1 MKKEKNNITEGL
13 DILTTARKLFVI
25 GLISL
30 GLMVL
35 SIIALVIF
43 EKQKTDVLI
52 NRINHQGVV
61 IVTNTGMLKGKT
73 ITSFQEIAK
82 QFAVVTFL
90 STLNYDTADP
100 TPQIN
105 FMRIYATP
113 QIFDNYRKMVLG
125 DNASKRFLAKAIYF
139 AKIDTSK
146 PIKIET
152 IIPNKKYKVIIYGK
166 QELLTKLGAKEYP
179 VTLELEITKNNNTGI
194 ENIFGMQITQYILTK
209 GYKNDY

>member
-1 MKKEKNNITEGL
+1 MKKNNRNNITDGL
-13 DILTTARKLFVI
+13 DILTSAKKLFIV

-30 GLMVL
+30 ALMVL
-35 SIIALVIF
+35 SILGLIIF
-43 EKQKTDVLI
+43 EKKKTDVLI
-52 NRINHQGVV
+52 DRINHQGVV
-61 IVTNTGMLKGKT
+61 IITNTGMLNGKT
-73 ITSFQEIAK
+73 VTSFKEIAR
-82 QFAVVTFL
+82 QFAIVTFY
-90 STLNYDTADP
+90 STLNYDSTDP

-125 DNASKRFLAKAIYF
+125 DNTSKRYLTRAIYF
-139 AKIDTSK
+139 AKIDTNR

-152 IIPNKKYKVIIYGK
+152 IIPNKKYKITIYGK

-179 VTLELEITKNNNTGI
+179 IKLELEITRNLNTGI

-209 GYKNDY
+209 GY